1 MQVAAQY
8 NITCKNEKGENLDRQ
23 IINKRIT
30 GIQSEVEKLLRTL
43 SALEHTDIAEYPENY
58 ELLSTDAALRGELIT
73 CRLRHLIYSTTGVKK
88 SEYLASAGVVQ
99 GIEIKCEDGILEIT
113 LPSLLPKRKQRRS
126 TEFLVDPLYFT
137 LSSYA
142 DNHNLPR
149 FKECVV
155 CFSHVY
161 DKELSSRRIRDYDN
175 LELKQILDVV
185 STFVM
190 VDDTGLLCDAYNT
203 TELGESDCTR
213 ITVMEKERFTE
224 WLNKRKNSI
233 ESISDF

>member
-1 MQVAAQY
+1 M
-8 NITCKNEKGENLDRQ
+8 DRQ
-23 IINKRIT
+23 IINKRIE
-30 GIQSEVEKLLRTL
+30 GITSDIEKLIRTL
-43 SALEHTDIAEYPENY
+43 RAMENTDISQYPENY
-58 ELLSTDAALRGELIT
+58 EMLSTDAALRGELIT
-73 CRLRHLIYSTTGVKK
+73 CRLRHLIYVSSNVKK
-88 SEYLASAGVVQ
+88 TDYLASAGVVQ
-99 GIEIKCEDGILEIT
+99 GIEIQCEDGILEIT
-113 LPSLLPKRKQRRS
+113 LPCLLPKRKQRKS
-126 TEFLVDPLYFT
+126 TEFLIDPLYFT

-142 DNHNLPR
+142 DNHSLPH
-149 FKECVV
+149 FEECVV

-161 DKELSSRRIRDYDN
+161 DRELSSRRIRDYDN

>member
-1 MQVAAQY
+1 M
-8 NITCKNEKGENLDRQ
+8 DRQ
-23 IINKRIT
+23 IINKRIE
-30 GIQSEVEKLLRTL
+30 GITSDIEKLLRTL
-43 SALEHTDIAEYPENY
+43 RAMENTDISQYPENY
-58 ELLSTDAALRGELIT
+58 EMLSTDAALRGELIT
-73 CRLRHLIYSTTGVKK
+73 CRLRHLIYVSSNVKMTD
-88 SEYLASAGVVQ
+88 YLASAGVVQ
-99 GIEIKCEDGILEIT
+99 GIEIQCEDGILEIT
-113 LPSLLPKRKQRRS
+113 LPCLLPKRKQRKS
-126 TEFLVDPLYFT
+126 TEFLIDPLYFT

-142 DNHNLPR
+142 DNHSLPH
-149 FKECVV
+149 FEECVV

-161 DKELSSRRIRDYDN
+161 DRELSSRRIRDYDN

>member
-1 MQVAAQY
+1 M
-8 NITCKNEKGENLDRQ
+8 DRQ
-23 IINKRIT
+23 IINKRIE
-30 GIQSEVEKLLRTL
+30 GIANDIEKLLRTL
-43 SALEHTDIAEYPENY
+43 RAMENTDISQYPENY
-58 ELLSTDAALRGELIT
+58 EMLSTDAALRGELIT
-73 CRLRHLIYSTTGVKK
+73 CRLRHLIYVSTNVKK
-88 SEYLASAGVVQ
+88 TDYLASAGVVQ
-99 GIEIKCEDGILEIT
+99 GIEIQCEDGILEIT
-113 LPSLLPKRKQRRS
+113 LPCLLPKRKQRKS
-126 TEFLVDPLYFT
+126 TEFLIDPLYFT

-142 DNHNLPR
+142 DNHSIPR
-149 FKECVV
+149 FEKCVV

-213 ITVMEKERFTE
+213 ITVMKKECFTE

>member
-1 MQVAAQY
+1 M
-8 NITCKNEKGENLDRQ
+8 DRQ
-23 IINKRIT
+23 IINKRIG
-30 GIQSEVEKLLRTL
+30 GITSDIEKLLRTL
-43 SALEHTDIAEYPENY
+43 RAMENTDISQYPENY
-58 ELLSTDAALRGELIT
+58 EMLSTDAALRGELIT
-73 CRLRHLIYSTTGVKK
+73 CRLRHLIYVSTNVKK
-88 SEYLASAGVVQ
+88 TDYLASAGVVQ
-99 GIEIKCEDGILEIT
+99 GIEIQCEDGILEIT
-113 LPSLLPKRKQRRS
+113 LPCLLPKRKQRKS
-126 TEFLVDPLYFT
+126 TEFLIDPLYFT

-142 DNHNLPR
+142 DNHSLPH
-149 FKECVV
+149 FEECVV

-161 DKELSSRRIRDYDN
+161 DRELSSRRIRDYDN

-233 ESISDF
+233 DSISDF

>member
-1 MQVAAQY
+1 M
-8 NITCKNEKGENLDRQ
+8 DRQ
-23 IINKRIT
+23 IINKRIE
-30 GIQSEVEKLLRTL
+30 GIASDIEKLLRTL
-43 SALEHTDIAEYPENY
+43 RAMENTDISQYPENY
-58 ELLSTDAALRGELIT
+58 EMLSTDAALRGELIT
-73 CRLRHLIYSTTGVKK
+73 CRLRHLIYVSTNVKK
-88 SEYLASAGVVQ
+88 TDYLASAGVVQ
-99 GIEIKCEDGILEIT
+99 GIEIECEDGILEIT
-113 LPSLLPKRKQRRS
+113 LPCLLPKRKQRRS

-137 LSSYA
+137 LSTYA
-142 DNHNLPR
+142 DNHSLPR
-149 FKECVV
+149 FEECVV

-161 DKELSSRRIRDYDN
+161 DRELSSRRIRDYDN

-185 STFVM
+185 SAFVM

>member
-1 MQVAAQY
+1 M
-8 NITCKNEKGENLDRQ
+8 DRQ
-23 IINKRIT
+23 IINKRIV
-30 GIQSEVEKLLRTL
+30 GIASEVEKLIRTL
-43 SALEHTDIAEYPENY
+43 RAMENTDLVQYPENY
-58 ELLSTDAALRGELIT
+58 EMLSTDAALRGELIT
-73 CRLRHLIYSTTGVKK
+73 CRLRHLIYSTTSIKK

-113 LPSLLPKRKQRRS
+113 LPCLLPKRKQRRS
-126 TEFLVDPLYFT
+126 TEFLIDPLYFT

-142 DNHNLPR
+142 TNHKLPS
-149 FKECVV
+149 FEHCIV

-161 DKELSSRRIRDYDN
+161 DKELPSRRARDYDN

-190 VDDTGLLCDAYNT
+190 MDDTGLLCDAYNT

-213 ITVMEKERFTE
+213 ITVMGKERFSE
-224 WLNKRKNSI
+224 WLEKRKNSI
-233 ESISDF
+233 KSISDF

>member
-1 MQVAAQY
+1 MD
-8 NITCKNEKGENLDRQ
+8 KQ

-30 GIQSEVEKLLRTL
+30 GIQLEVEKLLRTL
-43 SALEHTDIAEYPENY
+43 RALEHTDIAEYPENY

-73 CRLRHLIYSTTGVKK
+73 CRLRHLIYNSTGVKK

-113 LPSLLPKRKQRRS
+113 LPSLLPKRKQRKS
-126 TEFLVDPLYFT
+126 TEFLIDPLYFT

-142 DNHNLPR
+142 DNHKLPS
-149 FKECVV
+149 FEQCVV

-161 DKELSSRRIRDYDN
+161 DKECSLHRIRDYDN
-175 LELKQILDVV
+175 LELKQILDIV

-190 VDDTGLLCDAYNT
+190 MDDTGLLCDAYNT

-224 WLNKRKNSI
+224 WLNRRKNSI
-233 ESISDF
+233 KAISDF

>member
-1 MQVAAQY
+1 M
-8 NITCKNEKGENLDRQ
+8 DRQ
-23 IINKRIT
+23 IINKRIE
-30 GIQSEVEKLLRTL
+30 GIASDIEKLLRTL
-43 SALEHTDIAEYPENY
+43 RAMENTDISQYPDNY
-58 ELLSTDAALRGELIT
+58 EMLSTDAALRGELIT
-73 CRLRHLIYSTTGVKK
+73 CRLRHLIYVSTNVKK
-88 SEYLASAGVVQ
+88 TDYLASAGVVQ
-99 GIEIKCEDGILEIT
+99 GIEIQCEDGILEIT
-113 LPSLLPKRKQRRS
+113 LPCLLPKRKQRKS
-126 TEFLVDPLYFT
+126 TEFLIDPLYFT

-142 DNHNLPR
+142 DNHSLPH
-149 FKECVV
+149 FEECVV

-161 DKELSSRRIRDYDN
+161 DRELSSRRIRDYDN